1 MRAELEH
8 LPQGWFHHGEKI
20 LELVEAQ
27 RPMVCVELGTWRG
40 ASAIALARL
49 VRTWGGTLTCIDT
62 WTGAVNG
69 HKAGTVS
76 GAPKMLLECATN
88 LVAAGVAP
96 VVRLIPS
103 RTDAA
108 AAAWSDPIDFLYV
121 DADHSEASCRADL
134 ACWWPHLRVGGLIAG
149 DDYDNPMYPG
159 VVAAW
164 DAFEQQQ
171 GQVFER
177 FATPNTQP
185 PGMRLVYGFKD
196 DGRLR

>member
-1 MRAELEH
+1 MRVELQA

-49 VRTWGGTLTCIDT
+49 LRTWGGTLTCIDT

-69 HKAGTVS
+69 CKAGTVA
-76 GAPKMLLECATN
+76 GTPTMLLECATN
-88 LVAAGVAP
+88 LVKSGVAP
-96 VVRLIPS
+96 TVRLMPS
-103 RTDAA
+103 RTIEA
-108 AAAWSDPIDFLYV
+108 AAAWREPIDFLYV
-121 DADHSEASCRADL
+121 DADHSEASVRADL
-134 ACWWPHLRVGGLIAG
+134 AAWWPHLKVGGLITG

-159 VVAAW
+159 VVIAW
-164 DAFEQQQ
+164 DAFEHEQ
-171 GQVFER
+171 GQRFER

-185 PGMRLVYGFKD
+185 PGMRLIYGVKD
-196 DGRLR
+196 DGRLW